1 MTWEILMGLLSLITA
16 LVAITGVVIKVNSSI
31 VQLTDAVKELRSFM
45 EKQERKNSKI
55 YEHLNSLDT
64 RVTVIEKSL
73 ERDDN
78 GDHY

>member
-55 YEHLNSLDT
+55 YDHLNNLDT
-64 RVTVIEKSL
+64 RVTVIERSL
-73 ERDDN
+73 EKEEN

>member
-55 YEHLNSLDT
+55 YDHLNNLDT
-64 RVTVIEKSL
+64 RVTVIERSL
-73 ERDDN
+73 EREEN
-78 GDHY
+78 GDHV